1 MTAATFVLDP
11 LLPPA
16 DADAVVDIVEQF
28 PGYGLYAVEKS
39 ASTFAADV
47 PQRIDAVM
55 NHVRSGQRAGRA
67 ESPDLL
73 VARTNYLRETFA
85 YGDDVRAPGIER
97 LWHHEGLAEAAR
109 ELFGRPVIEPAI
121 VYANI
126 LLPGQELAV
135 HTDVPEFR
143 GANRKVTP
151 QWLIVVMHQSG
162 LFEPWR
168 MPIATAVTYFGRD
181 DAGRPDGGA
190 LAYWPEG
197 PDGEV
202 HRLATGHNTGI
213 LLDTDSVYHGVE
225 RLGPPHAVPPTLRAV
240 NVLEHDGA
248 EWQLRPARGSTETLA
263 TWGWDEI
270 RVSLSWKA
278 YCFADEAE
286 RTAWRTNADDL
297 TVDVILDRLRADLA
311 ERGVGPVDDLA
322 DADLARLLIDT
333 YQRYPQ
339 PVA

>member
-1 MTAATFVLDP
+1 M
-11 LLPPA
+11 
-16 DADAVVDIVEQF
+16 
-28 PGYGLYAVEKS
+28 
-39 ASTFAADV
+39 
-47 PQRIDAVM
+47 
-55 NHVRSGQRAGRA
+55 
-67 ESPDLL
+67 
-73 VARTNYLRETFA
+73 
-85 YGDDVRAPGIER
+85 
-97 LWHHEGLAEAAR
+97 
-109 ELFGRPVIEPAI
+109 
-121 VYANI
+121 
-126 LLPGQELAV
+126 

-151 QWLIVVMHQSG
+151 QWLIVVMHHSG

-168 MPIATAVTYFGRD
+168 MPIATAVTYFARD
-181 DAGRPDGGA
+181 DRAGPTAGR
-190 LAYWPEG
+190 WPTG
-197 PDGEV
+197 P
-202 HRLATGHNTGI
+202 TGPTARSTGSPPG
-213 LLDTDSVYHGVE
+213 TTPASCSTPTPCTTGSNGSV
-225 RLGPPHAVPPTLRAV
+225 RPTAVPPTLRAA

-248 EWQLRPARGSTETLA
+248 AWRLRPERGSTETLA

-311 ERGVGPVDDLA
+311 ERGVGPVDELA